1 MYGYSFQI
9 LFHSRLLQD
18 VEWRSLRYIV
28 GPCHLLFIWWFLTKL
43 CLTLETPWTVARQA
57 SLFMGFSRQ
66 EYWSGLPFPSPG
78 SLPGPGIELGSPVLL
93 VKSLPT
99 ELPGRPYFIYS
110 ILYMLIPML
119 NGAPRNRDWYRKY
132 PRCRDCVS
140 DFPHPSLA
148 GVATRQSEDGCF

>member
-1 MYGYSFQI
+1 MCMCLHFAVHMYGYSFQI
-9 LFHSRLLQD
+9 LFHYRLLQD

-78 SLPGPGIELGSPVLL
+78 DLPNTGIEP
-93 VKSLPT
+93 KS
-99 ELPGRPYFIYS
+99 
-110 ILYMLIPML
+110 
-119 NGAPRNRDWYRKY
+119 
-132 PRCRDCVS
+132 
-140 DFPHPSLA
+140 PSLA
-148 GVATRQSEDGCF
+148 STDSFPLGRLGSTAE